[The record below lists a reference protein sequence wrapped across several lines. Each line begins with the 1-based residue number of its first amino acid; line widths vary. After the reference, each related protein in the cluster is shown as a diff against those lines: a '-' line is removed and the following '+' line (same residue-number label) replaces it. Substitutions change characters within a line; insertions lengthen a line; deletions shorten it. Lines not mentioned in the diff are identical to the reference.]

1 MESAMAS
8 TRRVRAGQVKSAE
21 PADYPAVPTP
31 LLLLFL
37 GFVIFVYLQG
47 GYRIPVLGDLRF
59 EFIVGQ
65 ILLVAAVAMNLRNGR
80 LRASFRSG
88 RSTFWWSVALLLMML
103 VFVPVASVPTKAWE
117 TFVDRCLKFAIF
129 GYLVSSFV
137 VNPTALRWFFVT
149 YIAAFMKMGQEGIT
163 GYITGSLVWENQGTP
178 RLNGPTPS
186 YAHPNSFAG
195 TQLSTV
201 PFIFHFWKL
210 ASRWGRLALA
220 FAGGAALLVT
230 MASGSRTA
238 YVGVIVWGLFMFSRS
253 RAKGR
258 ALLVMIGL
266 LFIAPLVV
274 PPAYVARF
282 ETIFT
287 QKDAEGAS
295 IDARKEI
302 LRDAIAI
309 ATDHPFGVGLDSFVA
324 ARTAAFGRT
333 QDTHNTYLQ
342 VFTNFGVLGFLV
354 FIGFVVSV
362 CRTLWRSEKRSQRLV
377 DDLRNLR
384 SSRAGETGVID
395 EHIRDAELVRAA
407 SAGILGFII
416 IRLALGAFGHDLYER
431 YWWFAAGF
439 AIALARMIDIAE
451 AKAQTTFGAVAD
463 ANGNRPARA
472 PRQ

>member
-1 MESAMAS
+1 MVSVMAS
-8 TRRVRAGQVKSAE
+8 TRRVRAARIKSAE
-21 PADYPAVPTP
+21 PVDYPAVPTP

-47 GYRIPVLGDLRF
+47 GYRFPVLGDLRF

-65 ILLVAAVAMNLRNGR
+65 VLLVAAIALNLRNGR

-88 RSTFWWSVALLLMML
+88 SATFWWSVALLLMML
-103 VFVPVASVPTKAWE
+103 VFVPVASEPAKAWG
-117 TFVDRCLKFAIF
+117 TFVDRCLKFAVF

-137 VNPTALRWFFVT
+137 VNPMALRWFFVT

-210 ASRWGRLALA
+210 ASRWARLALA
-220 FAGGAALLVT
+220 FAGGAAVLVT

-238 YVGVIVWGLFMFSRS
+238 YVGVIVWGLFMFARS

-258 ALLVMIGL
+258 AMLVILGL
-266 LFIAPLVV
+266 LFAAPMVV
-274 PPAYVARF
+274 PSQYVARF

-309 ATDHPFGVGLDSFVA
+309 AIDHPFGVGLDGFVA
-324 ARTAAFGRT
+324 VRTAAFGRT

-342 VFTNFGVLGFLV
+342 VFTNFGVLGFVV
-354 FIGFVVSV
+354 FIGFVASV
-362 CRTLWRSEKRSQRLV
+362 CRTLWKSEKRGRLLAEALRTLKASQ
-377 DDLRNLR
+377 
-384 SSRAGETGVID
+384 SGETAAID
-395 EHIRDAELVRAA
+395 AHIRDAELVRAA
-407 SAGILGFII
+407 AAGVLGFII
-416 IRLALGAFGHDLYER
+416 IRLALGMFGHDLYER

-451 AKAQTTFGAVAD
+451 ARFESAFGLAVGAV
-463 ANGNRPARA
+463 RSHPSRA